1 MGVTQPISLNGPTPE
16 DLKLTESLNEALKSS
31 GFFESEE
38 DSEKREVVLGKLN
51 LIVQKFVKQVAKDK
65 GLPESLINEV
75 GGKIFTFGSY
85 RLGVHSRG
93 ADIDTLCVVPQHVD
107 RNDFFTKFY
116 EMLQQVT
123 EVTELTQVPDAY
135 VPVVN
140 MEFSGICIDLVFARL
155 PFSSIPE
162 DLDLLDHN
170 LLKNLDE
177 KSMLSLN
184 GSRATDEIL
193 RLVPDVLTFHAALR
207 CIKLWAKRRALYN
220 NAMGYLGGVACALLT
235 ARICQLYPNASA
247 SAIITRFFKIYQQWA
262 WPQPVYLKPIEDFP
276 LNQKVWNPKLYPADR
291 NHRMP
296 VITPAYPSMCS
307 THNVTK
313 STLAV
318 MTSEFARGSEI
329 MIKIEQGLA
338 TWSDLFVKSDFFH
351 RYRHFFQI
359 LAISE
364 SQEEHRVWSGF
375 VESKIRILMNKLE
388 MEPNIAVAPPFT
400 ETFEQNVQV
409 DILDPSDPGKVRNFS
424 IDQVI
429 SAHFHDPQKATGVM
443 ADKSTTATSTST
455 STVANTPTTST
466 TSTSTSNPSS
476 QAHKTIYT
484 TAFYIG
490 LGIAPFDPNFK
501 GPRRLVLDRPVAEF
515 KYFVM
520 NWEKHSQSMHLEVRD
535 IKRENLPDYLFN
547 EEMKRPQPRQP
558 ASARKVKR
566 EHSVGEDDSKNVRV
580 KTLEQLN

>member
-1 MGVTQPISLNGPTPE
+1 MTA
-16 DLKLTESLNEALKSS
+16 SLNEALKTS

-38 DSEKREVVLGKLN
+38 DSEKREIVLGKLN
-51 LIVQKFVKQVAKDK
+51 LIVQKFVKQVARDK
-65 GLPESLINEV
+65 GLPESLISEV

-93 ADIDTLCVVPQHVD
+93 ADIDTLCVAPQHVD
-107 RNDFFTKFY
+107 RSDFFTKFY
-116 EMLQQVT
+116 EMLQQVP

-155 PFSSIPE
+155 PFASIPE

-207 CIKLWAKRRALYN
+207 CIKLWAKRRGLYN

-318 MTSEFARGSEI
+318 MTAEFAHGSEI
-329 MIKIEQGLA
+329 MLKIEQGLA
-338 TWSDLFVKSDFFH
+338 TWTDLFARSDFFC

-359 LAISE
+359 LAVSE
-364 SQEEHRVWSGF
+364 SPEDHRVWAGF
-375 VESKIRILMNKLE
+375 VESKVRILMNKLE
-388 MEPNIAVAPPFT
+388 LEPNIAVAPPFT
-400 ETFEQNVQV
+400 ETFEQVVKV
-409 DILDPSDPGKVRNFS
+409 DPNDPNETEKARNFS
-424 IDQVI
+424 MDDVI
-429 SAHFHDPQKATGVM
+429 SYHFHDPSRDQKPRDG
-443 ADKSTTATSTST
+443 S
-455 STVANTPTTST
+455 
-466 TSTSTSNPSS
+466 
-476 QAHKTIYT
+476 KTIYT

-520 NWEKHSQSMHLEVRD
+520 NWEKHVPTMHLEVRD
-535 IKRENLPDYLFN
+535 IKRENLPDYIFN
-547 EEMKRPQPRQP
+547 EEMKRPQPRQ
-558 ASARKVKR
+558 STTRKVKR
-566 EHSVGEDDSKNVRV
+566 ENSVGTEEGKNVRV
-580 KTLEQLN
+580 KTVVEQQQAM

>member
-1 MGVTQPISLNGPTPE
+1 MICVYLTLSFSFFRKQLGVTQPISLNGPTPE
-16 DLKLTESLNEALKSS
+16 DLKLTSSLNEALKTS

-38 DSEKREVVLGKLN
+38 DSENREIVLGKLN
-51 LIVQKFVKQVAKDK
+51 LIVQKFVKQVAQDK
-65 GLPESLINEV
+65 GLPESLISEV

-93 ADIDTLCVVPQHVD
+93 ADIDTLCVAPQHVD

-116 EMLQQVT
+116 EMLQNVP

-155 PFSSIPE
+155 PFASIPE

-207 CIKLWAKRRALYN
+207 CIKLWAKRRGLYN

-318 MTSEFARGSEI
+318 MTAEFARGSEI
-329 MIKIEQGLA
+329 MLKIEQGLA
-338 TWSDLFVKSDFFH
+338 TWSDLFARSDFFN

-359 LAISE
+359 LAVSE
-364 SQEEHRVWSGF
+364 SSEEHRVWAGF
-375 VESKIRILMNKLE
+375 VESKVRILMNKLE
-388 MEPNIAVAPPFT
+388 LEANIAVAPPFT
-400 ETFEQNVQV
+400 ETFEQIVKVNP
-409 DILDPSDPGKVRNFS
+409 IDPNETEKAKNYSME
-424 IDQVI
+424 QVI
-429 SAHFHDPQKATGVM
+429 SHHYYDLSKAPEDQNQNIQQG
-443 ADKSTTATSTST
+443 S
-455 STVANTPTTST
+455 
-466 TSTSTSNPSS
+466 
-476 QAHKTIYT
+476 KTIYT

-520 NWEKHSQSMHLEVRD
+520 NWEKHIPSMHLEVRD
-535 IKRENLPDYLFN
+535 IKRENLPDYIFN

-558 ASARKVKR
+558 ATRKVKR
-566 EHSVGEDDSKNVRV
+566 ENSNGTEEGKNVRV
-580 KTLEQLN
+580 KTIVEQQ

>member
-1 MGVTQPISLNGPTPE
+1 MHFRKQLGVTQPISLSGPTPE
-16 DLKLTESLNEALKSS
+16 DLKLTESLNESLKTS
-31 GFFESEE
+31 GFFESEQ
-38 DSEKREVVLGKLN
+38 DSEKREIVLGKLN
-51 LIVQKFVKQVAKDK
+51 LIVQKFVKQVAQDK
-65 GLPESLINEV
+65 GLPESLVSEV

-93 ADIDTLCVVPQHVD
+93 ADIDTLCVAPQHVD
-107 RNDFFTKFY
+107 RQDFFTKFY
-116 EMLQQVT
+116 EMLQENP
-123 EVTELTQVPDAY
+123 EVTDLTQVPDAY

-155 PFSSIPE
+155 PFASIPE

-207 CIKLWAKRRALYN
+207 CIKLWAKRRGLYN

-247 SAIITRFFKIYQQWA
+247 SAIITRFFKIYQQWS

-276 LNQKVWNPKLYPADR
+276 LNQKVWNPKLYPSDR

-307 THNVTK
+307 THNVSK

-318 MTSEFARGSEI
+318 MTTEFARGSDL
-329 MIKIEQGLA
+329 MMKIEQGQA
-338 TWSDLFVKSDFFH
+338 SWTDLFAKSDFFC

-359 LAISE
+359 LAITE
-364 SQEEHRVWSGF
+364 SPEDHRVWSGF
-375 VESKIRILMNKLE
+375 VESKIRLLMNKLE
-388 MEPNIAVAPPFT
+388 MEANIALAPPFT
-400 ETFEQNVQV
+400 ETFEKVIKVNV
-409 DILDPSDPGKVRNFS
+409 SDPTAVDPEKIRNFS
-424 IDQVI
+424 IEKVI
-429 SAHFHDPQKATGVM
+429 ASHTFNEQIFPITGDGKNV
-443 ADKSTTATSTST
+443 
-455 STVANTPTTST
+455 
-466 TSTSTSNPSS
+466 
-476 QAHKTIYT
+476 YT

-520 NWEKHSQSMHLEVRD
+520 NWEKHLPSMQLEVRD

-547 EEMKRPQPRQP
+547 EEVKRPLPRQP
-558 ASARKVKR
+558 VTRKVKR
-566 EHSVGEDDSKNVRV
+566 EHSVNDEGEDDSKNVRV
-580 KTLEQLN
+580 KVDEI

>member
-1 MGVTQPISLNGPTPE
+1 MSCRNTKQLGVTQPISMSPPTPQ
-16 DLKLTESLNEALKSS
+16 DLQLTESLNEALKSS
-31 GFFESEE
+31 GFFESEA
-38 DSEKREVVLGKLN
+38 DSEKREIVLGKLN
-51 LIVQKFVKQVAKDK
+51 LIVQGFVRSVAKDK
-65 GLPESLINEV
+65 GLPESLANEV
-75 GGKIFTFGSY
+75 VGKIFTFGSY

-93 ADIDTLCVVPQHVD
+93 ADIDTLCVAPQHVD
-107 RNDFFTKFY
+107 RGDFFTKFY
-116 EMLQQVT
+116 EMLQNVP

-155 PFSSIPE
+155 PFASIPE

-193 RLVPDVLTFHAALR
+193 RLVPDVLTFHGALR
-207 CIKLWAKRRALYN
+207 CIKLWAKRRGLYN

-247 SAIITRFFKIYQQWA
+247 SAIVTRFFKIYQQWA

-313 STLAV
+313 STLAL
-318 MTSEFARGSEI
+318 MTSEFARGSE
-329 MIKIEQGLA
+329 MMLKIEQGSA
-338 TWSDLFVKSDFFH
+338 SWADLFARSDFFA

-359 LAISE
+359 LAVSE
-364 SQEEHRVWSGF
+364 SAEVHRIWSGF
-375 VESKIRILMNKLE
+375 VESKVRILMNKLE
-388 MEPNIAVAPPFT
+388 LEANIAVAPPFT
-400 ETFEQNVQV
+400 ETYEVVLKV
-409 DILDPSDPGKVRNFS
+409 DPLDPEDLEKPRNFS
-424 IDQVI
+424 MDQVC
-429 SAHFHDPQKATGVM
+429 SAHFHNPGKESSEES
-443 ADKSTTATSTST
+443 K
-455 STVANTPTTST
+455 N
-466 TSTSTSNPSS
+466 TSNTTDNAPIT
-476 QAHKTIYT
+476 KTIHS

-490 LGIAPFDPNFK
+490 LGIAPFDPTFK

-520 NWEKHSQSMHLEVRD
+520 NWEKHCPSMQLEVRD
-535 IKRENLPDYLFN
+535 IKRENLPEYIFN
-547 EEMKRPQPRQP
+547 EEMKRPLPRQP
-558 ASARKVKR
+558 AVRKVKR
-566 EHSVGEDDSKNVRV
+566 DLSSESTTTTASSEVDHKSSRV
-580 KTLEQLN
+580 KIEEN

>member
-1 MGVTQPISLNGPTPE
+1 MFLCQLIVFRKQLGVTQPISLNGPTPQ
-16 DLKLTESLNEALKSS
+16 DLKLTESLNESLKTS

-38 DSEKREVVLGKLN
+38 DSEKREIVLGKLN
-51 LIVQKFVKQVAKDK
+51 LMVQKFVKEVAKDK
-65 GLPESLINEV
+65 GLPISLISEV

-93 ADIDTLCVVPQHVD
+93 ADIDTLCVAPQHVD
-107 RNDFFTKFY
+107 RSDFFTKFY
-116 EMLQQVT
+116 EMLQKVP

-140 MEFSGICIDLVFARL
+140 MIFSGICIDLVFARL

-207 CIKLWAKRRALYN
+207 CIKLWAKRRGLYN

-313 STLAV
+313 STLSV
-318 MTSEFARGSEI
+318 MTAEFARGSE
-329 MIKIEQGLA
+329 MMMKIEQGIC
-338 TWSDLFVKSDFFH
+338 TWKDLFARSDFFS

-359 LAISE
+359 IAVSE
-364 SQEEHRVWSGF
+364 SSENHRVWSGF

-388 MEPNIAVAPPFT
+388 MEANIAVAPPFA
-400 ETFEQNVQV
+400 EAFEQIIQV
-409 DILDPSDPGKVRNFS
+409 HPVDPNDLEKACNFTMNE
-424 IDQVI
+424 VI
-429 SAHFHDPQKATGVM
+429 SAHYYEN
-443 ADKSTTATSTST
+443 STLPK
-455 STVANTPTTST
+455 TPLV
-466 TSTSTSNPSS
+466 NNL
-476 QAHKTIYT
+476 QNEKNKTIYS

-490 LGIAPFDPNFK
+490 LGIAPFDPTFK

-520 NWEKHSQSMHLEVRD
+520 NWEKHLPTMHLEVRD
-535 IKRENLPDYLFN
+535 IKRENLPEYIFD
-547 EEMKRPQPRQP
+547 EEMKRPVPRP
-558 ASARKVKR
+558 PIIRKIKR
-566 EHSVGEDDSKNVRV
+566 ENLSNGNGLGEDEEEVKNFRV
-580 KTLEQLN
+580 KTDDESTSIGMNSI

>member
-1 MGVTQPISLNGPTPE
+1 MSCRNTKQLGVTQPISMSPPTPQ
-16 DLKLTESLNEALKSS
+16 DLQLTESLNEALKSS
-31 GFFESEE
+31 GFFESEA
-38 DSEKREVVLGKLN
+38 DSEKREIVLGKLN
-51 LIVQKFVKQVAKDK
+51 LIVQGFVRSVAKDK
-65 GLPESLINEV
+65 GLPESLANEV
-75 GGKIFTFGSY
+75 VGKIFTFGSY

-93 ADIDTLCVVPQHVD
+93 ADIDTLCVAPQHVD
-107 RNDFFTKFY
+107 RGDFFTKFY
-116 EMLQQVT
+116 EMLQNVP

-155 PFSSIPE
+155 PFASIPE

-193 RLVPDVLTFHAALR
+193 RLVPDVLTFHGALR
-207 CIKLWAKRRALYN
+207 CIKLWAKRRGLYN

-247 SAIITRFFKIYQQWA
+247 SAIVTRFFKIYQQWA

-313 STLAV
+313 STLAL
-318 MTSEFARGSEI
+318 MTSEFARGSE
-329 MIKIEQGLA
+329 MMLKIEQGSA
-338 TWSDLFVKSDFFH
+338 SWADLFARSDFFA

-359 LAISE
+359 LAVSE
-364 SQEEHRVWSGF
+364 SAEVHRIWSGF
-375 VESKIRILMNKLE
+375 VESKVRILMNKLE
-388 MEPNIAVAPPFT
+388 LEANIAVAPPFT
-400 ETFEQNVQV
+400 ETYEVVLKV
-409 DILDPSDPGKVRNFS
+409 DPLDPEDLEKPRNFS
-424 IDQVI
+424 MDQVC
-429 SAHFHDPQKATGVM
+429 SAHFHNPSKEASDESK
-443 ADKSTTATSTST
+443 
-455 STVANTPTTST
+455 N
-466 TSTSTSNPSS
+466 TSNTTDTTDNAPIT
-476 QAHKTIYT
+476 KTIHS

-490 LGIAPFDPNFK
+490 LGIAPFDPTFK

-520 NWEKHSQSMHLEVRD
+520 NWEKHCPSMQLEVRD
-535 IKRENLPDYLFN
+535 IKRENLPEYIFN
-547 EEMKRPQPRQP
+547 EEMKRPLPRQP
-558 ASARKVKR
+558 AVRKVKR
-566 EHSVGEDDSKNVRV
+566 DLSSESTTTTASSEVDHKSSRV
-580 KTLEQLN
+580 KIEEN

>member
-16 DLKLTESLNEALKSS
+16 DLKLTASLNEALKTS

-38 DSEKREVVLGKLN
+38 DSEKREIVLGKLN
-51 LIVQKFVKQVAKDK
+51 LIVQKFVKDIARQK
-65 GLPESLINEV
+65 GLPESLISEV

-93 ADIDTLCVVPQHVD
+93 ADIDTLCVAPQHVD
-107 RNDFFTKFY
+107 RSDFFTKFY
-116 EMLQQVT
+116 EMLQGVP
-123 EVTELTQVPDAY
+123 EVTDLTQVPDAY

-140 MEFSGICIDLVFARL
+140 MVFSGICIDLVFARL
-155 PFSSIPE
+155 PFASIPE

-207 CIKLWAKRRALYN
+207 CIKLWAKRRGLYN

-318 MTSEFARGSEI
+318 MTAEFARGSEI
-329 MIKIEQGLA
+329 MLKIEQGLA
-338 TWSDLFVKSDFFH
+338 QWSDLFARSDFFS

-364 SQEEHRVWSGF
+364 SAEEHRVWSGF
-375 VESKIRILMNKLE
+375 VESKVRILMNKLE
-388 MEPNIAVAPPFT
+388 MEANIAVAPPFT
-400 ETFEQNVQV
+400 ETFEQV
-409 DILDPSDPGKVRNFS
+409 IKVNETETGNFS
-424 IDQVI
+424 MEEVI
-429 SAHFHDPQKATGVM
+429 SFHFHDP
-443 ADKSTTATSTST
+443 
-455 STVANTPTTST
+455 
-466 TSTSTSNPSS
+466 TSNNTASS
-476 QAHKTIYT
+476 KISSIGDKTIYT

-520 NWEKHSQSMHLEVRD
+520 NWEKHVPSMQLEVRD
-535 IKRENLPDYLFN
+535 IKRENLPEYIFN
-547 EEMKRPQPRQP
+547 EEMKRPQPRPP
-558 ASARKVKR
+558 ATTRKIKR
-566 EHSVGEDDSKNVRV
+566 EHSVGAEEAKNVRV
-580 KTLEQLN
+580 KTLEPAKE

>member
-1 MGVTQPISLNGPTPE
+1 M
-16 DLKLTESLNEALKSS
+16 KLTTSLNEALKTS

-38 DSEKREVVLGKLN
+38 DSENREIVLGKLN
-51 LIVQKFVKQVAKDK
+51 LIVQKFVKDVARHK
-65 GLPESLINEV
+65 GLPDSLISEV

-93 ADIDTLCVVPQHVD
+93 ADIDTLCVAPQHVD
-107 RNDFFTKFY
+107 RSDFFTKFY
-116 EMLQQVT
+116 EMLQAAP
-123 EVTELTQVPDAY
+123 EVTDLTQVPDAY

-140 MEFSGICIDLVFARL
+140 MVFSGICIDLVFARL
-155 PFSSIPE
+155 PFASIPE

-207 CIKLWAKRRALYN
+207 CIKLWAKRRGLYN

-247 SAIITRFFKIYQQWA
+247 SSIITRFFKIYQQWA

-276 LNQKVWNPKLYPADR
+276 LNQKVWNPKLYPSDR

-329 MIKIEQGLA
+329 MLKIEQGLA
-338 TWSDLFVKSDFFH
+338 TWSDLFARSDFFS

-364 SQEEHRVWSGF
+364 SAEEHRVWSGF
-375 VESKIRILMNKLE
+375 VESKVRILMNKLE

-400 ETFEQNVQV
+400 ETFEQVV
-409 DILDPSDPGKVRNFS
+409 KVKLTDENDQEKPRNFS
-424 IDQVI
+424 LEEVI
-429 SAHFHDPQKATGVM
+429 TAHFYDPTKPQ
-443 ADKSTTATSTST
+443 SSE
-455 STVANTPTTST
+455 TVS
-466 TSTSTSNPSS
+466 SNVT
-476 QAHKTIYT
+476 KTVYT

-520 NWEKHSQSMHLEVRD
+520 NWEKHIQSMHLEVRD
-535 IKRENLPDYLFN
+535 IKRENLPEYIFN
-547 EEMKRPQPRQP
+547 EEMKRPQPRP
-558 ASARKVKR
+558 PTTRKIKR
-566 EHSVGEDDSKNVRV
+566 EHSVGAEEVKNVRV
-580 KTLEQLN
+580 KTLEESGN

>member
-1 MGVTQPISLNGPTPE
+1 M
-16 DLKLTESLNEALKSS
+16 NEALKTS

-38 DSEKREVVLGKLN
+38 DSEKREIVLGKLN
-51 LIVQKFVKQVAKDK
+51 VIVQKFVKQVARDK
-65 GLPESLINEV
+65 GLPESLISEV

-93 ADIDTLCVVPQHVD
+93 ADIDTLCVAPQHVD

-116 EMLQQVT
+116 EMLQQVP

-207 CIKLWAKRRALYN
+207 CIKLWAKRRGLYN

-262 WPQPVYLKPIEDFP
+262 WPQPVYLKTIEDFP

-318 MTSEFARGSEI
+318 MTAEFARGSDI
-329 MIKIEQGLA
+329 MLKIEQGLA
-338 TWSDLFVKSDFFH
+338 TWSDLFARSDFFN

-359 LAISE
+359 LAVSE
-364 SQEEHRVWSGF
+364 SPEEHRVWAGF
-375 VESKIRILMNKLE
+375 VESKVRILMNKLE
-388 MEPNIAVAPPFT
+388 LEPNIAVAPPFT
-400 ETFEQNVQV
+400 ETFEQVV
-409 DILDPSDPGKVRNFS
+409 KVHS
-424 IDQVI
+424 IDTNDNEMLRSFSMDDVI
-429 SAHFHDPQKATGVM
+429 AHHFYDPLNSDQTRRRQPEG
-443 ADKSTTATSTST
+443 S
-455 STVANTPTTST
+455 
-466 TSTSTSNPSS
+466 
-476 QAHKTIYT
+476 KTIYT

-520 NWEKHSQSMHLEVRD
+520 NWEKHEPTMHLEVRD
-535 IKRENLPDYLFN
+535 IKRENLPDYIFN

-558 ASARKVKR
+558 TTRKVKR
-566 EHSVGEDDSKNVRV
+566 ENSVGTEEGKNVRV
-580 KTLEQLN
+580 KTVVEQEQQ

>member
-1 MGVTQPISLNGPTPE
+1 MSCRNTKQLGVTQPISMSPPTPQ
-16 DLKLTESLNEALKSS
+16 DLQLTESLNEALKSS
-31 GFFESEE
+31 GFFESEA
-38 DSEKREVVLGKLN
+38 DSEKREIVLGKLN
-51 LIVQKFVKQVAKDK
+51 LIVQGFVRSVAKDK
-65 GLPESLINEV
+65 GLPESLANEV
-75 GGKIFTFGSY
+75 VGKIFTFGSY

-93 ADIDTLCVVPQHVD
+93 ADIDTLCVAPQHVD
-107 RNDFFTKFY
+107 RGDFFTKFY
-116 EMLQQVT
+116 EMLQNVP

-155 PFSSIPE
+155 PFASIPE

-193 RLVPDVLTFHAALR
+193 RLVPDVLTFHGALR
-207 CIKLWAKRRALYN
+207 CIKLWAKRRGLYN

-247 SAIITRFFKIYQQWA
+247 SAIVTRFFKIYQQWA

-313 STLAV
+313 STLAL
-318 MTSEFARGSEI
+318 MTSEFARGSE
-329 MIKIEQGLA
+329 MMLKIEQGSA
-338 TWSDLFVKSDFFH
+338 SWADLFARSDFFA

-359 LAISE
+359 LAVSE
-364 SQEEHRVWSGF
+364 SAEDHRIWSGF
-375 VESKIRILMNKLE
+375 VESKVRILMNKLE
-388 MEPNIAVAPPFT
+388 LEANIAVAPPFT
-400 ETFEQNVQV
+400 ETYEVVLKV
-409 DILDPSDPGKVRNFS
+409 DPLDPEDLEKPRNFS
-424 IDQVI
+424 MDQVC
-429 SAHFHDPQKATGVM
+429 SAHFHNPSKEASDESK
-443 ADKSTTATSTST
+443 
-455 STVANTPTTST
+455 N
-466 TSTSTSNPSS
+466 TSNTTDTTDNAPIT
-476 QAHKTIYT
+476 KTIHS

-490 LGIAPFDPNFK
+490 LGIAPFDPTFK

-520 NWEKHSQSMHLEVRD
+520 NWEKHCPSMQLEVRD
-535 IKRENLPDYLFN
+535 IKRENLPEYIFN
-547 EEMKRPQPRQP
+547 EEMKRPLPRQP
-558 ASARKVKR
+558 AVRKVKR
-566 EHSVGEDDSKNVRV
+566 DLSSESTTTTASSEVDHKSSRV
-580 KTLEQLN
+580 KIEEN

>member
-1 MGVTQPISLNGPTPE
+1 MNGPTPQ
-16 DLKLTESLNEALKSS
+16 DVLLTESLNEALKTS

-38 DSEKREVVLGKLN
+38 DSEKREIVLGKLN
-51 LIVQKFVKQVAKDK
+51 LIVQKFVKSVAKDK
-65 GLPESLINEV
+65 GLPDSLINEV

-93 ADIDTLCVVPQHVD
+93 ADIDTLCVAPQHVD
-107 RNDFFTKFY
+107 RSDFFTKFY
-116 EMLQQVT
+116 GMLQEVP

-135 VPVVN
+135 VPVVK

-207 CIKLWAKRRALYN
+207 CVKLWAKRRGLYN

-247 SAIITRFFKIYQQWA
+247 SAIVTRFFKIYQQWA

-307 THNVTK
+307 THNVSK

-318 MTSEFARGSEI
+318 MTAEFARGSEI
-329 MIKIEQGLA
+329 VMNIEQG
-338 TWSDLFVKSDFFH
+338 TSIWTDLFARSDFFA

-364 SQEEHRVWSGF
+364 SEEEHRIWSGF
-375 VESKIRILMNKLE
+375 VESKVRILMNKLE
-388 MEPNIAVAPPFT
+388 MEANIAVAPPFT
-400 ETFEQNVQV
+400 ETFEQKIQV
-409 DILDPSDPGKVRNFS
+409 DPIETETETEKPRNFS
-424 IDQVI
+424 LEQVT
-429 SAHFHDPQKATGVM
+429 SAHFHDPTLSKDIIT
-443 ADKSTTATSTST
+443 
-455 STVANTPTTST
+455 
-466 TSTSTSNPSS
+466 PSS
-476 QAHKTIYT
+476 LPSTKTKTIYT
-484 TAFYIG
+484 TAFYIA
-490 LGIAPFDPNFK
+490 LGIAPFDPTFK

-520 NWEKHSQSMHLEVRD
+520 NWEKHSPSMQLEVRD
-535 IKRENLPDYLFN
+535 IKRENLPEYIFN
-547 EEMKRPQPRQP
+547 EEMKRPQPRLP
-558 ASARKVKR
+558 TTRKIKR
-566 EHSVGEDDSKNVRV
+566 EHSAEPVNDPKNGRV
-580 KTLEQLN
+580 KTEDD

>member
-1 MGVTQPISLNGPTPE
+1 MGVTQPISLSGPTPE
-16 DLKLTESLNEALKSS
+16 DLKLTESLNEALKTS

-51 LIVQKFVKQVAKDK
+51 LIVQKFVKEVARDK
-65 GLPESLINEV
+65 GLPESLIGEV

-93 ADIDTLCVVPQHVD
+93 ADIDTLCVAPQHVD

-116 EMLQQVT
+116 EMLQKIP
-123 EVTELTQVPDAY
+123 EVTDLTQIPDAY

-140 MEFSGICIDLVFARL
+140 MIFSGICIDLVFARL

-207 CIKLWAKRRALYN
+207 FIKLWAKRRGLYN
-220 NAMGYLGGVACALLT
+220 NALGYLGGVACALLT

-276 LNQKVWNPKLYPADR
+276 LNQNVWNPKLYPADR

-318 MTSEFARGSEI
+318 MTSEFARGSDI
-329 MIKIEQGLA
+329 MMKIEQGHA
-338 TWSDLFVKSDFFH
+338 TWSDLFSKSDFFH

-359 LAISE
+359 LAVSE
-364 SQEEHRVWSGF
+364 SPEEHRVWAGF
-375 VESKIRILMNKLE
+375 VEAKVRILMNKLE
-388 MEPNIAVAPPFT
+388 MEANIAVAPPFT

-409 DILDPSDPGKVRNFS
+409 DLLDPSDPKKVRNFS
-424 IDQVI
+424 MDQVI
-429 SAHFHDPQKATGVM
+429 SAHFHDQTC
-443 ADKSTTATSTST
+443 
-455 STVANTPTTST
+455 PTTT
-466 TSTSTSNPSS
+466 TNTSGSDSS
-476 QAHKTIYT
+476 SIKTVYT

-520 NWEKHSQSMHLEVRD
+520 NWEKHSPSMHLEVRD

-558 ASARKVKR
+558 APVVRKVKR
-566 EHSVGEDDSKNVRV
+566 EHSVGEDDSKNYRV
-580 KTLEQLN
+580 KTATVENVTSNNL

>member
-1 MGVTQPISLNGPTPE
+1 MVYFCRRQLGVTQPISLNGPTEE
-16 DLKLTESLNEALKSS
+16 DLKLTASLNEAMKAS

-38 DSEKREVVLGKLN
+38 DSEKREIVLGRLN
-51 LIVQKFVKQVAKDK
+51 VCVQKFVKQVARDK
-65 GLPESLINEV
+65 GLPESLIDEV
-75 GGKIFTFGSY
+75 EGKIFTFGSY

-93 ADIDTLCVVPQHVD
+93 ADIDTLCVAPQHVD
-107 RNDFFTKFY
+107 RSDFFTKFY
-116 EMLQQVT
+116 AILQET
-123 EVTELTQVPDAY
+123 PEVTQLTQVPDAY

-140 MEFSGICIDLVFARL
+140 MEYSGICIDLVFARL
-155 PFSSIPE
+155 PFATIPD

-207 CIKLWAKRRALYN
+207 CIKLWAKRRGLYN

-235 ARICQLYPNASA
+235 ARICQLYPNAAA

-318 MTSEFARGSEI
+318 MTAEFARGSEL
-329 MIKIEQGLA
+329 MLKIEQGLA
-338 TWSDLFVKSDFFH
+338 TWTDLFERSDFFA

-359 LAISE
+359 VAVSE
-364 SQEEHRVWSGF
+364 SPEDHRVWSGF

-388 MEPNIAVAPPFT
+388 LEANIAVAPPFT
-400 ETFEQNVQV
+400 ETYEK
-409 DILDPSDPGKVRNFS
+409 ILTIPCNDESASDNSTDGLNYS
-424 IDQVI
+424 MDQVMA
-429 SAHFHDPQKATGVM
+429 AHFY
-443 ADKSTTATSTST
+443 
-455 STVANTPTTST
+455 
-466 TSTSTSNPSS
+466 PSVNYDEVES
-476 QAHKTIYT
+476 KQHEKTKTIYT
-484 TAFYIG
+484 TAYYIG

-520 NWEKHSQSMHLEVRD
+520 TWEKHLPSMHLQVRD
-535 IKRENLPDYLFN
+535 IKRENLPEYIFS
-547 EEMKRPQPRQP
+547 EEMPRPQPKP
-558 ASARKVKR
+558 LRKIKR
-566 EHSVGEDDSKNVRV
+566 ELSPDEIKNVRV
-580 KTLEQLN
+580 KTAE